1 MKIRNGFVSNSSSS
15 SFVIHNW
22 FDLSEDKR
30 YYIENYDINALEI
43 WQKKKIKYKKE
54 KELSG
59 YIQDFPF
66 IGEEY
71 YYDCEY
77 ENRQKYN
84 FGWINNSCRWKFIK
98 NEEKNECIVKTS
110 MDNFNMELWLRYNK
124 IDFDN
129 YEWWNNEN

>member
-30 YYIENYDINALEI
+30 YYIENYDINALEV

-71 YYDCEY
+71 YYDYEY

-110 MDNFNMELWLRYNK
+110 MDNFNMELWLKYNK
-124 IDFDN
+124 LDFN
-129 YEWWNNEN
+129 IEYESGNM

>member
-30 YYIENYDINALEI
+30 YYIENYDINALEV

-71 YYDCEY
+71 YYDYEY

>member
-30 YYIENYDINALEI
+30 YYVENYDINALEV

-71 YYDCEY
+71 YYDYEY

>member
-71 YYDCEY
+71 YYDYEY

>member
-30 YYIENYDINALEI
+30 YYIENYDINALEV
-43 WQKKKIKYKKE
+43 WRKKKIKYKKE

-71 YYDCEY
+71 YYDYEY
-77 ENRQKYN
+77 ENRQKYD
-84 FGWINNSCRWKFIK
+84 FGWINNSCRWKFIEDK
-98 NEEKNECIVKTS
+98 ENNSCIVKTS

-129 YEWWNNEN
+129 YEWWNNKN